1 MNTEQLI
8 EEAKAARLKAYTPY
22 SNFKVGAALLARDGK
37 VFHGCNVENA
47 AYGLCNCAER
57 TAFFSAFAHGY
68 GPGDFDKLVVV
79 GETDGP
85 IAPCG
90 ACRQVILEL
99 GGDELPVVLTN
110 LKGDVFETTAAAQL
124 PNAFGGRDLERR

>member
-1 MNTEQLI
+1 MNTDQLI

-22 SNFKVGAALLARDGK
+22 SNFKVGAALLASDGR

-47 AYGLCNCAER
+47 SYGLCNCAER
-57 TAFFSAFAHGY
+57 TAFFSAFAQGCK
-68 GPGDFDKLVVV
+68 PGDFDMLVVV

-99 GGDELPVVLTN
+99 GGNELPVILTN

-124 PNAFGGRDLERR
+124 PNAFGGQDLQRK